1 MRKSVAFLVG
11 LVSLTGLLA
20 AGCNRERPVQFGAVL
35 PLTGDKAI
43 YGVPIRNGIELAA
56 ERIRQDPE
64 LAYPFELTILD
75 SQSDPQRATELLK
88 QLYREQNAL
97 AVIGGVTTDSALAM
111 VSAADEADRILL
123 SPSAS
128 SPQLTGISH
137 NFFRI
142 FPSDFK
148 EGTKM
153 GNFAAGTLGAK
164 TAVILAAESPYAR
177 GIQEVFKTEFE
188 RQEGEVLEVI
198 EYPQVTTEFG
208 DPVRQAVEL
217 KPEAIYVAD
226 YADQIV
232 RVLAEL
238 RAQNYRGRIL
248 TTSAFNTP
256 TALEEAGD
264 QAEGVLLTQA
274 LFDPESEDPKV
285 QSFLQAYREKYG
297 EMPGLYAAHGYDA
310 MMTLAE
316 VLGEVGRRPTD
327 FPQGIRGL
335 RNYSGV
341 TGPIQFDE
349 KGDVQRFP
357 RVYILQGGS
366 TADYDKVIEAKREQ
380 IRRQLEDLRRRT
392 GG

>member
-1 MRKSVAFLVG
+1 MRKSVAFFVG

-20 AGCNRERPVQFGAVL
+20 AGCNRERPVQLGAVL

-43 YGVPIRNGIELAA
+43 YGVPIRNGVELAA
-56 ERIRQDPE
+56 EQIRQNPE
-64 LAYPFELTILD
+64 FPYPFELTILD

-88 QLYREQNAL
+88 QLYKEQNAL

-111 VSAADEADRILL
+111 VNAADEANRILL

-128 SPQLTGISH
+128 SPQLTGISQ

-153 GNFAAGTLGAK
+153 GNFAAQTLGAK

-188 RQEGEVLEVI
+188 RQEGKVLEVI
-198 EYPQVTTEFG
+198 EYPQGTTDFAE
-208 DPVRQAVEL
+208 PVQQAVDL
-217 KPEAIYVAD
+217 KPEVVYVAD

-232 RVLAEL
+232 RVLDQL
-238 RAQNYRGRIL
+238 RAQNFRGRIL

-264 QAEGVLLTQA
+264 KSEGVLLTQA
-274 LFDPESEDPKV
+274 LFDPDSQDPKV

-316 VLGEVGRRPTD
+316 VLQNVGRKPVD

-335 RNYSGV
+335 RNFNGV

-357 RVYILQGGS
+357 RVYILQGGA
-366 TADYDKVIEAKREQ
+366 TADYDKVLEAKREE
-380 IRRQLEDLRRRT
+380 IRRRLEDLRRRT